1 MWKTDCV
8 VLNYFNDPNKRVTV
22 QNFNSKLKKKFVKTI
37 TVDINDINWDIS
49 AKLLSI
55 YVKQGKRIDI
65 EKALRAFWASFVIP
79 TQSSCH
85 QHEKANSKADPA
97 LNEGK

>member
-8 VLNYFNDPNKRVTV
+8 VLNYFNDPNNRVTV
-22 QNFNSKLKKKFVKTI
+22 QNFNSKLKKLVKTI

-49 AKLLSI
+49 ANLLSI

-65 EKALRAFWASFVIP
+65 EKALKSLLGQFCYPYSILMPP
-79 TQSSCH
+79 T
-85 QHEKANSKADPA
+85 
-97 LNEGK
+97 

>member
-22 QNFNSKLKKKFVKTI
+22 QNFNSKLKKLVKTI

-65 EKALRAFWASFVIP
+65 EKALKSLLGVFCYPYSIFMP
-79 TQSSCH
+79 LT
-85 QHEKANSKADPA
+85 
-97 LNEGK
+97 

>member
-8 VLNYFNDPNKRVTV
+8 VLTYFNDPNKRVTV
-22 QNFNSKLKKKFVKTI
+22 QNFNSKLKKLVKTI

-55 YVKQGKRIDI
+55 YVKQGKRIDT
-65 EKALRAFWASFVIP
+65 EKALKSLLGQFCYPYSILMPP
-79 TQSSCH
+79 T
-85 QHEKANSKADPA
+85 
-97 LNEGK
+97 

>member
-1 MWKTDCV
+1 MWKTDCA

-22 QNFNSKLKKKFVKTI
+22 QNFNSKLKKLVKTI

-65 EKALRAFWASFVIP
+65 EKVLKSLLGVFCYPYSIFMP
-79 TQSSCH
+79 LT
-85 QHEKANSKADPA
+85 
-97 LNEGK
+97 

>member
-65 EKALRAFWASFVIP
+65 EKVLKSLLGVFCYPYSIFMP
-79 TQSSCH
+79 LT
-85 QHEKANSKADPA
+85 
-97 LNEGK
+97 